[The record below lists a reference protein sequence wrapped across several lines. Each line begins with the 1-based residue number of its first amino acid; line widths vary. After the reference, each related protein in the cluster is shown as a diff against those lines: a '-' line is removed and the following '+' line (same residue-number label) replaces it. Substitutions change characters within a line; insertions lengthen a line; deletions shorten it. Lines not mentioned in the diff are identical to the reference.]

1 MEMNLINEKV
11 NEITQLVKSKDSRYK
26 SKSSELIVF
35 LQDLEKKKQSAETQ
49 LITILL
55 NFILENYS
63 LTSLNFELISKETLS
78 AIEKLLKKLYESVLP
93 NAYDNFDLIKTGKEK
108 LNPLLLEACKKTY
121 KQKQIDFI
129 RKFYSKILL
138 KNLKDFFPAKD
149 IDAIIAEE
157 GWIKDKDY
165 IIPNEKNASPE
176 FNVAK
181 EIEDIK
187 YINDMNVQFNK
198 LIKEHEHLVTFLN
211 SKPGTK

>member
-1 MEMNLINEKV
+1 MEQKLSEIINLV
-11 NEITQLVKSKDSRYK
+11 NAKDFTYK
-26 SKSSELIVF
+26 SKSLELIET
-35 LQDLEKKKQSAETQ
+35 LKETEKKKETSEIQ
-49 LITILL
+49 LTAILL
-55 NFILENYS
+55 NFLIGNYS
-63 LTSLNFELISKETLS
+63 LYGFNFNLISKETKE
-78 AIEKLLKKLYESVLP
+78 AIEKLMKELYDNVLP
-93 NAYDNFDLIKTGKEK
+93 NVYSLFDSIKTGKEK
-108 LNPLLLEACKKTY
+108 INQNLIEACKKTY

-157 GWIKDKDY
+157 GWTKDKDY

>member
-1 MEMNLINEKV
+1 MEEKLSEIINLV
-11 NEITQLVKSKDSRYK
+11 NAKDFTYK
-26 SKSSELIVF
+26 SKALELIQT
-35 LQDLEKKKQSAETQ
+35 LQNLEKKAETAETQ
-49 LITILL
+49 LNAILL
-55 NFILENYS
+55 NFLIGNYT
-63 LTSLNFELISKETLS
+63 LYDFNFNLISKETKEVLQ
-78 AIEKLLKKLYESVLP
+78 KLMKALYENVLP
-93 NAYDNFDLIKTGKEK
+93 NVYSLFDSIKTGKEK
-108 LNPLLLEACKKTY
+108 INQNLIEACKKTY

-149 IDAIIAEE
+149 IDAIVAEE
-157 GWIKDKDY
+157 GWTKDKDY

-211 SKPGTK
+211 SKQGTK